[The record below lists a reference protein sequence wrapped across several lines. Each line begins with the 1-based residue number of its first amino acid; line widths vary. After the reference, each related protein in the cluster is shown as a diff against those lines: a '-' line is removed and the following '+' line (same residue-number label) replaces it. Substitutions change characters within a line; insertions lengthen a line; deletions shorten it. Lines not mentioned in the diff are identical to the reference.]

1 MEHLSEIFILLLLAI
16 VLLQSGIDKII
27 DWKGNLEWL
36 NSHFSKTIFKNMV
49 SFNLMIVLL
58 LEIVAGLLSLVGAIM
73 LLTNG
78 NPNFAI
84 YGAVLAAV
92 NFCCLLLGQRIAKDY
107 VGAQTIV
114 VYMIPTVFLIYL
126 LTN

>member
-1 MEHLSEIFILLLLAI
+1 MEHLSEIFILIMLAI
-16 VLLQSGIDKII
+16 VLLQSGIDKIM
-27 DWKGNLEWL
+27 DWKGNLGWL

-58 LEIVAGLLSLVGAIM
+58 LEMLAGLLSLIGAIM
-73 LLTNG
+73 LLING
-78 NPNFAI
+78 NPSFAI

-114 VYMIPTVFLIYL
+114 IYMIPTVFLLYL
-126 LTN
+126 LNN